1 MHILYNIITLISG
14 TIEVEINQPPIS
26 NGQQQ
31 HRMSTLKHKYSQM
44 KLQMDSQK
52 AVLQDL
58 NQNLTDIKNS
68 TLV

>member
-14 TIEVEINQPPIS
+14 TIEVEINQPPLS
-26 NGQQQ
+26 NGQQ
-31 HRMSTLKHKYSQM
+31 HTRMSTLKHKYSQM
-44 KLQMDSQK
+44 KLQMDSQM